1 MFEFVL
7 WQTCMGTENDIPK
20 PQPKTSSPP
29 IDDKGYGAPRRTD
42 VQYLLENTSWSILRL
57 RSIST

>member
-7 WQTCMGTENDIPK
+7 WQTCMETENDIPK

-29 IDDKGYGAPRRTD
+29 IGDKGYGAPRRTD
-42 VQYLLENTSWSILRL
+42 VQYLLENTIWSILRL